1 MKENYF
7 PFFFF
12 IYLQHKRN
20 FGRTGNFLCS
30 GNIVGH
36 QAMLGGQVV
45 NILLSSDALALN
57 DPEGKMADVVT
68 RDFEIEFEN
77 NSGPT

>member
-1 MKENYF
+1 
-7 PFFFF
+7 
-12 IYLQHKRN
+12 
-20 FGRTGNFLCS
+20 
-30 GNIVGH
+30 
-36 QAMLGGQVV
+36 MLGGQVV

-57 DPEGKMADVVT
+57 DPADKMDDVVT

>member
-1 MKENYF
+1 MRIIF
-7 PFFFF
+7 PFSFF
-12 IYLQHKRN
+12 IYLQHKKN

-30 GNIVGH
+30 GSIVGH

>member
-1 MKENYF
+1 
-7 PFFFF
+7 
-12 IYLQHKRN
+12 
-20 FGRTGNFLCS
+20 
-30 GNIVGH
+30 
-36 QAMLGGQVV
+36 MLRGQVV